1 MTLVLQWEAKDDFED
16 VNAIDKVEA
25 ALVAKLASKLR
36 AAFGGGRC

>member
-16 VNAIDKVEA
+16 VNAIDKVESI
-25 ALVAKLASKLR
+25 LVAKLASKLR